1 MERYSEGAKKI
12 LLVGGAPKTQVNRLI
27 KELSSRLKDVSVAY
41 VENVDDTKDSIEML
55 KAADAVVFVEKVGKS
70 GYRRIE
76 DNFDRV
82 VNWDKPIAGS
92 IVY

>member
-1 MERYSEGAKKI
+1 
-12 LLVGGAPKTQVNRLI
+12 
-27 KELSSRLKDVSVAY
+27 
-41 VENVDDTKDSIEML
+41 ML